1 MSTLTVKNTFSALQ
15 YPNYRL
21 WFGGQLVSLV
31 GSWMQSTAQGYL
43 VYELTGSEAYLGIVT
58 FASGLPTIIFSLYG
72 GVIADR
78 LPRRLLLIITQ
89 GSMMVLALMLAALNF
104 LHVIQPWHIVV
115 MAFLLG
121 IANAFD
127 APARLTL
134 PSVLVDKKDLTNA
147 IALNSGMFNLALI
160 VGPSVAGITYAALG
174 PAWCFTINGLSFV
187 AVIVALLL
195 MKLAPQIAPV
205 HRGNALSD
213 IGEGLRFSFSH
224 PIIPMLL
231 INIAAVSIFGFGMV
245 TLLPAWSDTVL
256 HGDVKTY
263 GALLSARG
271 IGSLIGS
278 LTVAA
283 LGGHNVRGKLITI
296 GGFVMP
302 IALAL
307 FAFTRNINISLLLI
321 MALGWALIAIV
332 NSINATI
339 QTAAPDAIRGRVMSI
354 YSLVF
359 MGSTPIGGLMAG
371 AFAEWIGAPLT
382 AIISAG
388 ILFSV
393 SLFYFFFRPVIWRLE

>member
-1 MSTLTVKNTFSALQ
+1 MSSLTLKNTFSSLN
-15 YPNYRL
+15 YTNYRL
-21 WFGGQLVSLV
+21 WFSGQLVSLV

-43 VYELTGSEAYLGIVT
+43 VYQLTGSEAYLGIVT
-58 FASGLPTIIFSLYG
+58 FASGLPTIIFSLFG

-89 GSMMVLALMLAALNF
+89 TSMMVLAFILAALNF
-104 LHVIQPWHIVV
+104 LNVIQPWHIIVL
-115 MAFLLG
+115 AFLLG

-134 PSVLVDKKDLTNA
+134 PSLLVEKKDLTNA

-160 VGPSVAGITYAALG
+160 VGPSVAGLTYAALG
-174 PAWCFTINGLSFV
+174 PAWCFTVNGLSFI
-187 AVIVALLL
+187 AVIVALML
-195 MKLAPQIAPV
+195 MKLEPQPRPA
-205 HRGNALSD
+205 HQRNALKE
-213 IGEGLRFSFSH
+213 IGEGIRFSFSH
-224 PIIPMLL
+224 PFIPSLL
-231 INIAAVSIFGFGMV
+231 INIGAVSIFGFGMV
-245 TLLPAWSDTVL
+245 TLLPAWAETVL
-256 HGDVKTY
+256 MGDVKTY

-271 IGSLIGS
+271 VGSLIGS

-283 LGGHNVRGKLITI
+283 LGGHNVRGKLITV

-302 IALAL
+302 IALGL
-307 FAFTRNINISLLLI
+307 FAFTRNLTISLGLI

-332 NSINATI
+332 NSSNATI
-339 QTAAPDAIRGRVMSI
+339 QTAAPDEIRGRVMSI
-354 YSLVF
+354 YSLIF

-388 ILFSV
+388 ILFAI
-393 SLFYFFFRPVIWRLE
+393 SLFFFAFRPVVRELE